1 MRMELQATRSL
12 VFSGLLERD
21 VIEPVGMTGRAGR
34 TKLYRLVA
42 SQRGSD

>member
-1 MRMELQATRSL
+1 MRMELQTTRSL

-21 VIEPVGMTGRAGR
+21 VIEQVGMTGRAGAR
-34 TKLYRLVA
+34 SCTGWFA